1 MDTRLVCHPR
11 QLRTQRLLVTSAQTT
26 VEAPRKCTRTFCLDC
41 CTYLD
46 EIPRSKHKE
55 TTDVVEAVKKSAWS
69 VQNLAKRVTEP
80 VEMTQRQAAIAT
92 RYVAVTNR
100 DLEGVDFVNSTKLIH
115 TLEDCIDYAT
125 ERGGQSLD
133 LLRHIAAHGTAW
145 EAATRRETEARA
157 SGESRPSGE
166 TRRQNAAN
174 VAIAMML
181 PEPREAPLPLIDPF
195 TGNEVWVILDEGC
208 NNSCHSLK
216 WRQNA
221 ERCLARHDLRC
232 GVQQIKPTSYI
243 GIGHM
248 KCTAKVDFPMSIA
261 MYPSELHIGGTLV
274 SNEMESG
281 DHSLLLS
288 LPAQAKLGLIK
299 DMRIGKGTLREYPDQ
314 ELKLARVRST
324 GLLALCISDFVK
336 EQFNEVLKDFHKSS
350 KGMKQSLTD
359 SDVEKWSNKAFVV
372 REAKPETPGH
382 QHRQES
388 V

>member
-1 MDTRLVCHPR
+1 
-11 QLRTQRLLVTSAQTT
+11 
-26 VEAPRKCTRTFCLDC
+26 
-41 CTYLD
+41 
-46 EIPRSKHKE
+46 
-55 TTDVVEAVKKSAWS
+55 
-69 VQNLAKRVTEP
+69 
-80 VEMTQRQAAIAT
+80 
-92 RYVAVTNR
+92 
-100 DLEGVDFVNSTKLIH
+100 
-115 TLEDCIDYAT
+115 
-125 ERGGQSLD
+125 
-133 LLRHIAAHGTAW
+133 
-145 EAATRRETEARA
+145 
-157 SGESRPSGE
+157 
-166 TRRQNAAN
+166 
-174 VAIAMML
+174 MML

-216 WRQNA
+216 WRQHA

-232 GVQQIKPTSYI
+232 EVQQIKPTSYI

-248 KCTAKVDFPMSIA
+248 KCTAKV
-261 MYPSELHIGGTLV
+261 HIGGIFV

-299 DMRIGKGTLREYPDQ
+299 DMRIGKCTLREYPDQ

-324 GLLALCISDFVK
+324 GLLALCISDLVK